1 MDGILFR
8 GEKRLILLNTGF
20 LNKEVEIR
28 IISEFMDWEEIK
40 LSLEELE
47 ILISALNVIYLN
59 KEKNNKTKT
68 NMNFK
73 REKENK

>member
-40 LSLEELE
+40 LSLLE
-47 ILISALNVIYLN
+47 GDSDIGSKRYLLEQR
-59 KEKNNKTKT
+59 KK
-68 NMNFK
+68 
-73 REKENK
+73 